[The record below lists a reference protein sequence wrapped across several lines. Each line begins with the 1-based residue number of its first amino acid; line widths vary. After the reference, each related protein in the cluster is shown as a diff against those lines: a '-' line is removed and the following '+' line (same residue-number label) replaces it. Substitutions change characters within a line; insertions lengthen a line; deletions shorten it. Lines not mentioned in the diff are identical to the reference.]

1 MTDKTPPI
9 EPTSVTPVMLI
20 NPDASL
26 QDLLAYT
33 DLRIKTT
40 KELMIS
46 LSCLNTSAMECRD
59 VSAVADVAY
68 LLLQDG
74 SEVLDAARWRLT

>member
-1 MTDKTPPI
+1 MTDPI
-9 EPTSVTPVMLI
+9 SPLETTKVPVMLI
-20 NPDASL
+20 NPDATL

-46 LSCLNTSAMECRD
+46 LSCLNADAMERRD

-74 SEVLDAARWRLT
+74 GEVLDAVRWRLT